1 MGCIETLIILSVA
14 TFHLPVMPWGKG
26 TDDFV
31 ADPVHFQV
39 FLEKSGLLPVGG
51 KTVGEFGPIIGL
63 DALDRT
69 GKGLHQMIYKLS
81 GRIGAVLLK
90 CLHETPAGILVDGRV
105 LEKLLSDHLGVF
117 QTGRWNKFHIDL
129 DALSGMIHLFIGFR
143 DVLWVRR
150 MYSHDPLF
158 PEKTVKARNGAGVAA
173 LAEFNPED
181 DQTVMRISAAHI
193 ADEADLIIRMLVGV
207 VMGSAGAVSQG
218 IPGTVIAAFPAVD
231 ILPVGFVFY
240 SSFCDPKSFRVLN
253 QG

>member
-1 MGCIETLIILSVA
+1 MGCIETLVILSVA
-14 TFHLPVMPWGKG
+14 AFHLPVMPWGKG
-26 TDDFV
+26 ADDFV
-31 ADPVHFQV
+31 ADPVHFQA

-81 GRIGAVLLK
+81 GGIGAVLLK
-90 CLHETPAGILVDGRV
+90 CLHKTPAGILIDGRV

-117 QTGRWNKFHIDL
+117 QTGRWNKFHINL
-129 DALSGMIHLFIGFR
+129 EALSWMIHLFIGPR

-150 MYSHDPLF
+150 MYSHDPLL
-158 PEKTVKARNGAGVAA
+158 PEETVKAGNGAGIAA
-173 LAEFNPED
+173 PAEFAPED
-181 DQTVMRISAAHI
+181 DQTVMRVSAAHI
-193 ADEADLIIRMLVGV
+193 VDQADLILRMLVGV
-207 VMGSAGAVSQG
+207 VMGSAGAVAQG
-218 IPGTVIAAFPAVD
+218 VPGTVIAAFPSVD
-231 ILPVGFVFY
+231 ILAVGFVFD